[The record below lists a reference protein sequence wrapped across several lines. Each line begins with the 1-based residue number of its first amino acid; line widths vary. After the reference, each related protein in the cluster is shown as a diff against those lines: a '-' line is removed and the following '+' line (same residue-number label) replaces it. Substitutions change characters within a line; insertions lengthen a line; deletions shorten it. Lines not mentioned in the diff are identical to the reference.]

1 MADLMCRD
9 CSYKAC
15 NNNNN
20 NNNNRWKIRWT
31 NRYHAQTKKQISDK
45 SKEKVKTDRQADGRT
60 GTAMQPDKQINEY
73 HNTQTGK
80 LIS

>member
-20 NNNNRWKIRWT
+20 RWKIHVRWS
-31 NRYHAQTKKQISDK
+31 NRHHTQTKKQISDK
-45 SKEKVKTDRQADGRT
+45 SKEKVKTDRQADGKT
-60 GTAMQPDKQINEY
+60 GMSAMQPDKQINEY
-73 HNTQTGK
+73 HNKQTGK